1 MKQARKQRPL
11 WPRHQPLPPVSCFVC
26 GLILA
31 SFNVSQTDASSPTC
45 FWSSCFI
52 LTIETQS
59 KAEIGTSAVGYWC
72 ERPEHGLGKERGR
85 SLELWSRK
93 AIECQELSGRL
104 WRSLEDKKVEN
115 SAGLACEVAETLET
129 PLGLLCE
136 ESAVSRSGRVCCD

>member
-11 WPRHQPLPPVSCFVC
+11 WPRHQPLPPVSCFVW

-52 LTIETQS
+52 VTIETQS

-72 ERPEHGLGKERGR
+72 ERPEHVLGEGTWKVFGLDKPLSVR
-85 SLELWSRK
+85 SSVGGSGGAWKIRRLRTAQAWL
-93 AIECQELSGRL
+93 GRL
-104 WRSLEDKKVEN
+104 QRPWRQLWAFCVKNVR
-115 SAGLACEVAETLET
+115 SA
-129 PLGLLCE
+129 
-136 ESAVSRSGRVCCD
+136 RV